1 MFSKSK
7 TAKLNRRKHKLS
19 KWITIG
25 IIRSINTNVR
35 NDMYRK
41 LRKTSPDSEDFQ
53 TRTTNLKTFNTILKR
68 SIHTAKKQYYNSCFD
83 KYKNNIKQTWSTIN
97 ITIDSNKSYNHYL
110 KNHTTATFHFEPTNS
125 TTVTKI
131 INELKT
137 RHNTGPDGLSTKL
150 LQYIKEPLI
159 EAITITLN
167 QSLNTGIFPEKLK
180 IAKVIPIHKQEAQGP

>member
-1 MFSKSK
+1 
-7 TAKLNRRKHKLS
+7 
-19 KWITIG
+19 
-25 IIRSINTNVR
+25 
-35 NDMYRK
+35 MYRK

-53 TRTTNLKTFNTILKR
+53 TRTTNLKTFNIILKR

-97 ITIDSNKSYNHYL
+97 NILNKNNKKHKLPDSFNINGSLTNNKKDIVNSFNRYFCSIDPKLESAITIDSNKSYNHYL
-110 KNHTTATFHFEPTNS
+110 KNPTTATFHFEPTNS

-137 RHNTGPDGLSTKL
+137 RHSTGPDGLSPKL

-159 EAITITLN
+159 EAITITLT
-167 QSLNTGIFPEKLK
+167 SLWIQAFFLKNWKL
-180 IAKVIPIHKQEAQGP
+180 QR